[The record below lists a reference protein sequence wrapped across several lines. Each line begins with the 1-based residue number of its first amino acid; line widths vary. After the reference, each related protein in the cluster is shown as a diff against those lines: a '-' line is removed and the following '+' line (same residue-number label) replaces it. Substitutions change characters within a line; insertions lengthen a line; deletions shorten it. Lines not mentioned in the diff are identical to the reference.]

1 MIDVDL
7 VAQKSDAS
15 MPKLEKLWSGKY
27 LSWELSSTREIEWPK
42 AEEASQT
49 FQKAGPYTQI
59 YVHSPKSLCFY
70 IPKVEEEKEKK
81 VFNWYEVNKT
91 FVLFSLNN
99 IKVFLVIIWKDFVER
114 CIMWFEEN
122 CQFSNFVPKTF

>member
-27 LSWELSSTREIEWPK
+27 LSWELSSTQEIEWPK

-70 IPKVEEEKEKK
+70 IPKKK
-81 VFNWYEVNKT
+81 KKKKSFQ
-91 FVLFSLNN
+91 L
-99 IKVFLVIIWKDFVER
+99 IW
-114 CIMWFEEN
+114 
-122 CQFSNFVPKTF
+122 S

>member
-27 LSWELSSTREIEWPK
+27 LSWELSSTQEIEWPK

-59 YVHSPKSLCFY
+59 YVHSPKVYAFSISLR
-70 IPKVEEEKEKK
+70 KRKK
-81 VFNWYEVNKT
+81 SFQ
-91 FVLFSLNN
+91 L
-99 IKVFLVIIWKDFVER
+99 IW
-114 CIMWFEEN
+114 
-122 CQFSNFVPKTF
+122 S